1 MPRSGSRFQQR
12 RSNRTRSIL
21 VFTEGRETE
30 PQYLT
35 HMNRR
40 NRSVSVRID
49 NRHAQP
55 LKLAQTAVRAARDLR
70 PDECWVVFDRDTH
83 PSIAEAVSVA
93 EAAGLN
99 VALSC
104 PCFEL
109 WLVWHFEDFTRPSGS
124 HDDVRRRA
132 QELLHCDK
140 VLTETALASLMA
152 RTDEAL
158 RRAAEADEWHRRSGA
173 PGHPDPGSGVHL
185 LVRSILG

>member
-1 MPRSGSRFQQR
+1 
-12 RSNRTRSIL
+12 

-35 HMNRR
+35 HLNRR
-40 NRSVSVRID
+40 NRSVSVRVD
-49 NRHAQP
+49 SRHAQP
-55 LKLAQTAVRAARDLR
+55 LKLAQIAVRTAKELK

-83 PSIAEAVSVA
+83 PSVA
-93 EAAGLN
+93 EALWVAERAGIN

-109 WLVWHFEDFTRPSGS
+109 WLIWHFEDFTKPAAS

-132 QELLHCDK
+132 RELLHCDK
-140 VLTETALASLMA
+140 VLSEAAIAELLS
-152 RTDEAL
+152 RTGEAM
-158 RRAAEADEWHRRSGA
+158 RRAVGADEQHVRSGA
-173 PGHPDPGSGVHL
+173 GGYPDPGSGLHL